1 MARTLK
7 TNSKKAFLFV
17 FLCVCASTAVE
28 PERVPALGQISD
40 LGQFLPAVLALEN
53 FFNAVFQIL
62 EETESKEGDCVCLS
76 FLEQEL
82 WCKIIPPKIP
92 T

>member
-1 MARTLK
+1 M
-7 TNSKKAFLFV
+7 
-17 FLCVCASTAVE
+17 E

-40 LGQFLPAVLALEN
+40 LGQFLPAALALEN

-62 EETESKEGDCVCLS
+62 GETESKEGDCVCLS

-82 WCKIIPPKIP
+82 WCKIIPRKIP